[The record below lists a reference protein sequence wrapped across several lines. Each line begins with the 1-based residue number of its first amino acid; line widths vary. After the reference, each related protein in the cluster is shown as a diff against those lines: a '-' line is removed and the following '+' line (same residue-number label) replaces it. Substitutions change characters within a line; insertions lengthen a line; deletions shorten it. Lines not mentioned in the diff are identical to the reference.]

1 MTIVNSTITGQ
12 WLLPAGGTPLA
23 GAVAKIRA
31 NTADGLLRD
40 PATGQV
46 VAYQSRVVTDSDGNL
61 TVALPSSGIDP
72 ATPQWILEFEPKL
85 GISPVYFTLSSDTT
99 WAQVISVAE
108 VPRTPGLVE
117 ELSSLITD
125 VRAGTLVANRRA
137 LAPWYAALANR
148 DNAPAKVMILGDS
161 TIHYGAA
168 SWAQTT
174 AERLRTLLQAKY
186 PTTGVPVP
194 GDGYVPA
201 YKLLAPTLP
210 GVQSGGTG
218 YSMGQGLGMEHYNI
232 HNPGTAQY
240 RELTF
245 TGDRARVWYGKSNYL
260 THQAIV
266 SIDGV
271 DQAPNLNSNNG
282 VAYPP
287 QVDGDGYFA
296 DYTFAAGSHTIR
308 VRGVSG
314 LAFILDGIEVFN
326 GDHAKGLHVYN
337 AARSGGKASQ
347 YAGATG
353 DRHWEHAAVIKPQLW
368 VIALGINDE
377 QDADPTGYLTAID
390 AILSTKIPA
399 AMGTDPYSVLL
410 VNQYRP
416 SRATDDA
423 LWSAMYAGL
432 RDRVEGNHAWL
443 DLGGMWPLLE
453 ADGSTSYGLMSEAT
467 NPLHP
472 STLGHELQ
480 AQVLADA
487 IGF

>member
-1 MTIVNSTITGQ
+1 MAIVTSTITGQ
-12 WLLPAGGTPLA
+12 WTAPAGAPLA
-23 GAVAKIRA
+23 GATAKIRA

-40 PATGQV
+40 VLTGQV
-46 VAYQSRVVTDSDGNL
+46 VAYQSRVVADDDGNL
-61 TVALPSSGIDP
+61 TVSLPTSGIDP
-72 ATPQWILEFEPKL
+72 ASPQWVIEFEPKL

-108 VPRTPGLVE
+108 VPREAGLVE

-148 DNAPAKVMILGDS
+148 DNAPAKIMTITDS
-161 TIHYGAA
+161 TFHFGA
-168 SWAQTT
+168 STWAQTT
-174 AERLRTLLQAKY
+174 PERVRALLQAKY
-186 PTTGVPVP
+186 PTTGVATP
-194 GDGYVPA
+194 GVGYVPA
-201 YKLLAPTLP
+201 YKNLAPTLP

-218 YSMGQGLGMEHYNI
+218 FTTGAGLGMEHYNI

-245 TGDRARVWYGKSNYL
+245 DGDAVRVWYGKSNYL
-260 THQAIV
+260 VHQAIV

-271 DQAPNLNSNNG
+271 DQAPNLSSTNG
-282 VAYPP
+282 IAYPP
-287 QVDGDGYFA
+287 QVDGDGYYA
-296 DYTFAAGSHTIR
+296 DYSFAAGTHTIR
-308 VRGVSG
+308 VRAVTAF
-314 LAFILDGIEVFN
+314 AFILDGIEVFN
-326 GDHAKGLHVYN
+326 GDQSKGIHVYN
-337 AARSGGKASQ
+337 AGRSGGKASQ
-347 YAGATG
+347 YAGAAG

-368 VIALGINDE
+368 VVALGINDE
-377 QDADPTGYLTAID
+377 LDADTTAFLANMD
-390 AILSTKIPA
+390 TILHSKIPA
-399 AMGTDPYSVLL
+399 AMGATAYSVLL

-416 SRATDDA
+416 SRATDDERWA
-423 LWSAMYAGL
+423 AMYAGL
-432 RDRVEGNHAWL
+432 RERVEGNIAWL
-443 DLGGMWPLLE
+443 DLGGMWPLLA
-453 ADGSTSYGLMSEAT
+453 ADGSTSYGLMAEGT